1 MAETQQRTD
10 DLSAFAEL
18 LDGAPAATGSGRAAR
33 TALLVVLVSILL
45 VLAGGGGYVW
55 WVSAAP
61 LPAPT
66 LTTQLPTAAA
76 GEAATVRLPADGAM
90 RVSVTGGEQYL
101 GADTDG
107 AWAASGGDDPRPIAS
122 VAKLITALV
131 VLDRHPLNDADD
143 PGPTVAF
150 TEADTDL
157 YDQFYVRGA
166 TIARMPDGLRL
177 SLHDSLATMLLP
189 SASNYAV
196 AIARWGFGSESAYV
210 DAARTWLDAN
220 GLSSTRIVDATGI
233 DDRNTSTPRDLV
245 ALGKIAEANPALAA
259 IVQMPSISLPDGPGT
274 VTNTNDLIGTLG
286 IRGLKTGNL
295 GEGTFN
301 LLFSSL
307 LDVGIGPPLQ
317 ITGVRLGGATHDST
331 DRDVATFL
339 ESVRAGFRDVTV
351 GTAGD
356 EMGTITTPWGASARV
371 VLDRTTALRTWSDTP
386 ITTTPAVAT
395 PRTWADG
402 ETVGTITWTAGPKTA
417 SADVKIVG
425 SLEPPTLWWR
435 LTHPSDLGSP
445 FSPRPA
451 ASP

>member
-1 MAETQQRTD
+1 MGGTQQRTD
-10 DLSAFAEL
+10 DLTSFEEL
-18 LDGAPAATGSGRAAR
+18 MDDAPGATGSGRAAR
-33 TALLVVLVSILL
+33 ITLIVVLVSILV

-55 WVSAAP
+55 WASAAP
-61 LPAPT
+61 LAAPT
-66 LTTQLPTAAA
+66 LTTQLPTAAP
-76 GEAATVRLPADGAM
+76 GEAAAVRLPADGAM

-101 GADTDG
+101 GADTEG

-122 VAKLITALV
+122 IAKLITALV
-131 VLDRHPLNDADD
+131 VLDRYPLNDAND
-143 PGPTVAF
+143 PGPTVSF

-196 AIARWGFGSESAYV
+196 AIARWGFGSEGAYV
-210 DAARTWLDAN
+210 DAARAWLSAN
-220 GLSSTRIVDATGI
+220 GLSSIRIVDATGI

-259 IVQMPSISLPDGPGT
+259 IAGTSSISLPNGPGT
-274 VTNTNDLIGTLG
+274 VRNTNDLLGTEG
-286 IRGLKTGNL
+286 VRGLKTGNL

-301 LLFSSL
+301 LLFSSQ
-307 LDVGIGPPLQ
+307 LDVGIGQPLQ
-317 ITGVRLGGATHDST
+317 ITGIRLGGATHDST
-331 DRDVATFL
+331 DQDVATFL
-339 ESVRAGFRDVTV
+339 KSVRAGFHDVTV

-371 VLDRTTALRTWSDTP
+371 VLARTTTLLTWSDTP
-386 ITTTPAVAT
+386 IATTSAIAT

-402 ETVGTITWTAGPKTA
+402 EKVGSITWTAGPNTA
-417 SADVKIVG
+417 SSDVTIVG
-425 SLEPPTLWWR
+425 ALEQPTLWWR
-435 LTHPSDLGSP
+435 LTHPGDLGSP
-445 FSPRPA
+445 FSPQPA
-451 ASP
+451 ATP

>member
-55 WVSAAP
+55 WVSATP

-210 DAARTWLDAN
+210 DAARAWLDAN
-220 GLSSTRIVDATGI
+220 GLSSTR
-233 DDRNTSTPRDLV
+233 
-245 ALGKIAEANPALAA
+245 
-259 IVQMPSISLPDGPGT
+259 
-274 VTNTNDLIGTLG
+274 
-286 IRGLKTGNL
+286 
-295 GEGTFN
+295 
-301 LLFSSL
+301 
-307 LDVGIGPPLQ
+307 VGGGPPPRPPHQ
-317 ITGVRLGGATHDST
+317 PSPGGGLPGPRPPPT
-331 DRDVATFL
+331 
-339 ESVRAGFRDVTV
+339 
-351 GTAGD
+351 
-356 EMGTITTPWGASARV
+356 
-371 VLDRTTALRTWSDTP
+371 
-386 ITTTPAVAT
+386 AT
-395 PRTWADG
+395 PRPRATSWPS
-402 ETVGTITWTAGPKTA
+402 ERSRRRI
-417 SADVKIVG
+417 
-425 SLEPPTLWWR
+425 PP
-435 LTHPSDLGSP
+435 
-445 FSPRPA
+445 SPRSCRCPP
-451 ASP
+451 SPSRTGPER